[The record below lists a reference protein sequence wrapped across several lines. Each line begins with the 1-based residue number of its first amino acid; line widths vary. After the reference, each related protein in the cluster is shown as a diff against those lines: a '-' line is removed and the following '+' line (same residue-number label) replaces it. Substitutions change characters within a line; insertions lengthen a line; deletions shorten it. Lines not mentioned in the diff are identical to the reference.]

1 MSRSGISQE
10 DEEISRALEE
20 SIAANQDMA
29 RRGRIDPWMMFADP
43 LNPHERT
50 RQGDTPV
57 GLKNVGNTCWFS
69 AVIQV
74 GTYYY

>member
-1 MSRSGISQE
+1 MQTGKVRGGISQE

-20 SIAANQDMA
+20 SLAANKEMVRQ
-29 RRGRIDPWMMFADP
+29 GRIDAWMVFTDP

-50 RQGDTPV
+50 RLGDTPV

-74 GTYYY
+74 